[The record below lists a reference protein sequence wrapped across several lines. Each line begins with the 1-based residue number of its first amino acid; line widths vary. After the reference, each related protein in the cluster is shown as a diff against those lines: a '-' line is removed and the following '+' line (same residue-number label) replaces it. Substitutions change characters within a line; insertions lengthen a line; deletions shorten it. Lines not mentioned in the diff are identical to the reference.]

1 MLSLTLSLI
10 DGFIYWNV
18 SPVMFR
24 IPGTSVLLSWY
35 GLMWALGLVISRQVG
50 LYIFLKED
58 RYTVNLPNLFLMI
71 VIPAIVGARLGHF
84 LFYDLHVLIRDPLV
98 IIRPPF
104 HGLSSHGGVLGILI
118 GVYIWCRRNH
128 AEYLFVI
135 DRLAL
140 VAISAGACIRFG
152 NLMNSEIVGVPTDVP
167 WAFIFARVDQLPR
180 HPAQLYEC
188 IFYTV
193 FFLSMLYMWYMY
205 ARDWRSGVMLG
216 MILTV
221 LWTFRFVVES
231 FKENQSAFESD
242 LSLNMG
248 QILSI
253 PYILTGVALIL
264 LRKSITEIKT

>member
-1 MLSLTLSLI
+1 MSLI

-18 SPVMFR
+18 SPVMFHL
-24 IPGTSVLLSWY
+24 PGTSVSLTWY
-35 GLMWALGLVISRQVG
+35 GMMWALGLIISRQVG

-58 RYTVNLPNLFLMI
+58 RYTQNLPNLFLMI

-84 LFYDLHVLIRDPLV
+84 LFYDFHVLISDPLV
-98 IIRPPF
+98 IVKPPF
-104 HGLSSHGGVLGILI
+104 HGLSSHGGVFGILV

-140 VAISAGACIRFG
+140 VAISAGACIRWG
-152 NLMNSEIVGVPTDVP
+152 NLMNSEIVGVPTDMP
-167 WAFIFARVDQLPR
+167 WAFIFARVDQIPR

-188 IFYTV
+188 IFYAV
-193 FFLSMLYMWYMY
+193 LFLFMLYVWYMHAPY
-205 ARDWRSGVMLG
+205 LRSGVMLG

-221 LWTFRFVVES
+221 LWTFRFVAES
-231 FKENQSAFESD
+231 LKENQSVFEND

-253 PYILTGVALIL
+253 PYIIVGVALIL
-264 LRKSITEIKT
+264 IRKSITEIKI

>member
-1 MLSLTLSLI
+1 MSMTVRLI
-10 DGFIYWNV
+10 DCFIYWDV
-18 SPVMFR
+18 SPVMFHLS
-24 IPGTSVLLSWY
+24 GTSVSVTWY

-84 LFYDLHVLIRDPLV
+84 LFYDFHALIDDPLV
-98 IIRPPF
+98 MFKPPF
-104 HGLSSHGGVLGILI
+104 HGLASHGGVFGILI

-135 DRLAL
+135 DRLGL

-152 NLMNSEIVGVPTDVP
+152 NLMNSEIIGVPTDVP
-167 WAFIFARVDQLPR
+167 WAFIFARIDQQPR

-188 IFYTV
+188 IFYVV
-193 FFLSMLYMWYMY
+193 FFLFMLYVWYRH
-205 ARDWRSGVMLG
+205 AHHLPSGVILG
-216 MILTV
+216 MILAI
-221 LWTFRFVVES
+221 LWIFRFVVES
-231 FKENQSAFESD
+231 LKENQSAFEND
-242 LSLNMG
+242 LPLNMG

-253 PYILTGVALIL
+253 PYIIVGVTL
-264 LRKSITEIKT
+264 LLFRKSATVTKM

>member
-1 MLSLTLSLI
+1 MTMSLI
-10 DGFIYWNV
+10 DCFIYWNV
-18 SPVMFR
+18 SPIMFR
-24 IPGTSVLLSWY
+24 IPGTSVLLTWY
-35 GLMWALGLVISRQVG
+35 GAMWALGLIISRQVG

-58 RYTVNLPNLFLMI
+58 RYTVNLPTLFLMI

-84 LFYDLHVLIRDPLV
+84 LFYDLHTLIRDPLAV
-98 IIRPPF
+98 VKPPF
-104 HGLSSHGGVLGILI
+104 HGLSSHGGVFGILV

-167 WAFIFARVDQLPR
+167 WAFIFARVDPIPR

-188 IFYTV
+188 IFYAV
-193 FFLSMLYMWYMY
+193 FFLFMLYVWYIH
-205 ARDWRSGVMLG
+205 AHRVHSGVMLG

-231 FKENQSAFESD
+231 LKENQSTFED
-242 LSLNMG
+242 NLSLNMG

-253 PYILTGVALIL
+253 PYIIVGVALIL
-264 LRKSITEIKT
+264 VRKSRSGIDVSK